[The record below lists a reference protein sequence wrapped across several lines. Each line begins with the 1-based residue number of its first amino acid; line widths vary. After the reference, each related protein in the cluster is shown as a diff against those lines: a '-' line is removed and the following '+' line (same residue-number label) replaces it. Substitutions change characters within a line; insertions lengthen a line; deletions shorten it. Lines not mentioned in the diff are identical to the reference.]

1 MRAGQTTLLGHTLF
15 DNPLPFTRCR
25 AMPIELLSESERAK
39 LSRFPEEIP
48 LEDLQR
54 HFTLSDED
62 IRVVERRRLDSNR
75 LGFSLALLA
84 LRYLGFFPPI
94 SFKGAGGGS
103 SVRGR
108 PDRRRSQSPERVR
121 GETED
126 SARASGAGDGAPR
139 STVNA

>member
-1 MRAGQTTLLGHTLF
+1 
-15 DNPLPFTRCR
+15 
-25 AMPIELLSESERAK
+25 MPIELLSESERAK

-84 LRYLGFFPPI
+84 LRYLGFFPPYLSKAPEEGVRYVADQI
-94 SFKGAGGGS
+94 DADPNLLKEYGARPKTQREHQ
-103 SVRGR
+103 VRAMEHLGQ
-108 PDRRRSQSPERVR
+108 P
-121 GETED
+121 
-126 SARASGAGDGAPR
+126 
-139 STVNA
+139 